1 MKIFKLS
8 ARLGDEVV
16 EGSSVKSPWN
26 ASLDMLHS
34 A

>member
-16 EGSSVKSPWN
+16 GGGSVKGPWN